1 MTLLTKKCF
10 CLAIGFTA
18 VHLVSKSFLG
28 LSGFMAVLE
37 SIALIVTFPSNEL
50 TRGWGKKMA

>member
-1 MTLLTKKCF
+1 MGL
-10 CLAIGFTA
+10 TA

-37 SIALIVTFPSNEL
+37 GIALIVTFSSKEL
-50 TRGWGKKMA
+50 TGSWGKYIA